1 MTYLQN
7 KVFIIFVEYEMQFSF
22 LYCNVFFKE
31 RGLVQT
37 ISVLMVDSVMVIQR
51 RKNVCVARVFQEK
64 TAHQVRIKS

>member
-7 KVFIIFVEYEMQFSF
+7 KILIIFVGYEMQFSF

-37 ISVLMVDSVMVIQR
+37 ISVLMMDSVMVIQR
-51 RKNVCVARVFQEK
+51 RKNVCVAWVIQEK
-64 TAHQVRIKS
+64 TVHQVNMI